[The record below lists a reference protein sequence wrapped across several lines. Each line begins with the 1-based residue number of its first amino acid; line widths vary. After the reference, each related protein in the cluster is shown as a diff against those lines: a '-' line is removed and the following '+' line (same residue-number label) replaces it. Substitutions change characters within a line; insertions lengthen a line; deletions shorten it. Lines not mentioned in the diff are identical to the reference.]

1 MPAVRLGTPN
11 NMDIRDLFRTATESL
26 ARAKSRSILTML
38 GIVIGIA
45 SVILTLAVGRS
56 AEGLILNQV
65 ADLGSDLMFVESS
78 AGQASNGPPS
88 PFVEQVL
95 TLEDARAI
103 AKSPFISHVTVAVAS
118 STTVSRD
125 EENAFVSVQGTN
137 ETYLEV
143 FPADLLYGR
152 WFDKTDIDSY
162 AAVAVLGKDIAEDLF
177 GEQDPSGLTFKI
189 KRKTFRVVGVLDE
202 QGTRFF
208 QNLDTQIA
216 IPATTMQRDVLG
228 IDYVNFISMIAKGSI
243 ENAKEDVQYILRDQ
257 HGIENPEGDT
267 TKDDFTVSSQAD
279 AAASASAIGA
289 VLGVLLSSIAGISLV
304 VGGIGIM
311 NIMLVSVTERTKEIG
326 LRKAV
331 GAGEKD
337 VLRQFLLE
345 AVLLTM
351 AGGIIGVT
359 VGVLMSY
366 GSAAVIKNFVDGWE
380 ANVPVEAVLLGVT
393 VSTLVGLVF
402 GYYPARRAARLDPI
416 EALRYE

>member
-1 MPAVRLGTPN
+1 
-11 NMDIRDLFRTATESL
+11 MDIRDLFRTAFESL
-26 ARAKSRSILTML
+26 ARAKSRSALTML

-65 ADLGSDLMFVESS
+65 ADLGSNLMFIEPANGTGSS
-78 AGQASNGPPS
+78 GPPS
-88 PFVEQVL
+88 PFIEQTL
-95 TLEDARAI
+95 TLDDARAL
-103 AKSPFISHVTVAVAS
+103 AKSPFISSVSTAVNT

-125 EENAFVSVQGTN
+125 EQSAFTNVQGVDEN
-137 ETYLEV
+137 YLNV

-152 WFDKTDIDSY
+152 WFDKTDVDSY
-162 AAVAVLGKDIAEDLF
+162 AAVAVLGKDIAIDLF
-177 GEQDPSGLTFKI
+177 GDQDPTGMTFKV
-189 KRKTFRVVGVLDE
+189 KRKSFRVVGVLDE

-208 QNLDTQIA
+208 QNLDKQVA
-216 IPATTMQRDVLG
+216 MPVTTMQRDVLG
-228 IDYVNFISMIAKGSI
+228 VDYVNFISMIASGDI
-243 ENAKEDVQYILRDQ
+243 DNAKEEARFIMRDQ
-257 HGIENPEGDT
+257 HGIENPEGDVL
-267 TKDDFTVSSQAD
+267 KDDFAVSSQAD

-289 VLGVLLSSIAGISLV
+289 VLSVLLSSIAGISLV

-331 GAGEKD
+331 GAGEQD

-351 AGGIIGVT
+351 AGGIIGVA
-359 VGVLMSY
+359 VGVLTSY
-366 GSAAVIKNFVDGWE
+366 GSAAVISNFVDGWE
-380 ANVPVEAVLLGVT
+380 ANVPVEAVLLGVA
-393 VSTLVGLVF
+393 VSTVVGLAF

>member
-1 MPAVRLGTPN
+1 
-11 NMDIRDLFRTATESL
+11 MDIRDLFRTATESL
-26 ARAKSRSILTML
+26 ARAKSRSALTML

-65 ADLGSDLMFVESS
+65 ADLGSNLMFIEPANGTGNS
-78 AGQASNGPPS
+78 GPPS
-88 PFVEQVL
+88 PFIEQTL
-95 TLEDARAI
+95 TLDDARAL
-103 AKSPFISHVTVAVAS
+103 AKSPFISHVSTAVNT

-125 EENAFVSVQGTN
+125 EQSAFTNVQGVDEN
-137 ETYLEV
+137 YLNV

-152 WFDKTDIDSY
+152 WFDKTDVDSY
-162 AAVAVLGKDIAEDLF
+162 AAVAVLGKDIAADLF
-177 GEQDPSGLTFKI
+177 GDQDPTGMTFKV

-208 QNLDTQIA
+208 QNLDKQVA
-216 IPATTMQRDVLG
+216 VPVTTMQRDILG
-228 IDYVNFISMIAKGSI
+228 VDYVNFISMVASGDID
-243 ENAKEDVQYILRDQ
+243 NAKEEARFIMRDQ
-257 HGIENPEGDT
+257 HGIENPEGDVL
-267 TKDDFTVSSQAD
+267 KDDFAVSSQAD

-289 VLGVLLSSIAGISLV
+289 VLSVLLSSIAGISLV

-351 AGGIIGVT
+351 AGGVVGVT
-359 VGVLMSY
+359 VGILLSY
-366 GSAAVIKNFVDGWE
+366 GSAAVISNFVDGWT
-380 ANVPVEAVLLGVT
+380 ANVPVEAVLLGVA
-393 VSTLVGLVF
+393 VSTAVGLAF